1 MAIGLFIAFALG
13 AAFGYIMCAVLSA
26 NTTDEEWQKIA
37 GVPAQPTVPPMPK
50 IYKDEGTRCTA
61 KGRDTIST
69 SIVRMT

>member
-26 NTTDEEWQKIA
+26 NTTDEEWKKIA

-50 IYKDEGTRCTA
+50 NSQSR
-61 KGRDTIST
+61 
-69 SIVRMT
+69 